1 MTRLGTP
8 VVLRW
13 GSRDPEAPLIVL
25 FHGRDATEKD
35 MAWLAPYLPRG
46 AAYASIRAPLT
57 EGRGFAWFANDPIG
71 RPLVDSI
78 AVTMAWFREWL
89 DVRAGPQIPVV
100 LVGFSH
106 GAVFAGGLLLAD
118 PLRFAAAGLL
128 RGALPF
134 DAGVPVTR
142 GRLAGVP
149 VFLVRGVH
157 DTVIPAEL
165 QGRTWDYLVQESGSP
180 LWAQREP
187 TGHEVTAKTASEVAG
202 WIKARLGY
210 LQQHDAVP
218 ARPARWPAFTD
229 GVLPARPGAAPEVS
243 VTTPQQQESQN
254 APVALQEALLRRV
267 EMLAG
272 VAIQSSAISVPGAR
286 AFVLDPGQAR
296 GPAEAFMVADVGEF
310 AHLHP
315 GYDGSIH
322 LVLPIPLA
330 HDALVKGWAVAHP
343 LAGIRLTA
351 GTVMIFGPRDE
362 GELEIVSGIVRA
374 SHSFAAG
381 RNPGPGG
388 STVLEREA
396 GEAFPGQ

>member
-8 VVLRW
+8 VAVRW

-57 EGRGFAWFANDPIG
+57 EGRGFAWFANGGIG
-71 RPLVDSI
+71 RPRPDSI
-78 AVTMAWFREWL
+78 VATMAWFREWL
-89 DVRAGPQIPVV
+89 DVRAGPQVPVA

-128 RGALPF
+128 CGALPF

-149 VFLVRGVH
+149 IFLARGVH
-157 DTVIPAEL
+157 DTVISAEL

-187 TGHEVTAKTASEVAG
+187 TGHEVTAKTASELAG
-202 WIKARLGY
+202 WIEARLGY
-210 LQQHDAVP
+210 VQQHDAV
-218 ARPARWPAFTD
+218 AAAPARWVT
-229 GVLPARPGAAPEVS
+229 LPGGMLPTRQGPPPQIS

-254 APVALQEALLRRV
+254 APAALQEELLRRV

-272 VAIQSSAISVPGAR
+272 VATLSSVISVAGAR
-286 AFVLDPGQAR
+286 ALVLDPGEAR
-296 GPAEAFMVADVGEF
+296 GPAEAFMVPDVGEF

-315 GYDGSIH
+315 GYDGSMH
-322 LVLPIPLA
+322 LVLPVPLA
-330 HDALVKGWAVAHP
+330 HDALVKGWAAAHP

-362 GELEIVSGIVRA
+362 GELETVSGIVRA

-381 RNPGPGG
+381 
-388 STVLEREA
+388 
-396 GEAFPGQ
+396 